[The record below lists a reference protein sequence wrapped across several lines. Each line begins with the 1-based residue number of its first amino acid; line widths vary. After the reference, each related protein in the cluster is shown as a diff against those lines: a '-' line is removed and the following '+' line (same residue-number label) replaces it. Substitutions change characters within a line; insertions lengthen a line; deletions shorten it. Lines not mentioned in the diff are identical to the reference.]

1 MKPHPHAETIGR
13 TISATFY
20 EMKKAKLP
28 FTTYKSEGQLHATIP
43 GYFCPECKKF
53 TPGED
58 IDVCAFE
65 GEHRK

>member
-13 TISATFY
+13 TLSATFH
-20 EMKKAKLP
+20 EMKKANMP
-28 FTTYKSEGQLHATIP
+28 FITRSTEGELHATIP
-43 GYFCPECKKF
+43 GYFCPKCKKF

-65 GEHRK
+65 REHRK